1 MTLLRHDDDQTGIFD
16 IIICV
21 IYVKTSVSI
30 IFMIIDRMEPG
41 FNSNHIRTQD
51 IYERFSKTFRYIKTL
66 QNSSIRTQ
74 DIYERFRFSKTF
86 LFYQNMKLFKTES
99 DTGESTFLL
108 F

>member
-1 MTLLRHDDDQTGIFD
+1 MTLSRHDDDQTGIFD

-21 IYVKTSVSI
+21 IYVKTSLSI

-41 FNSNHIRTQD
+41 FNSNH
-51 IYERFSKTFRYIKTL
+51 
-66 QNSSIRTQ
+66 IRTQ

>member
-1 MTLLRHDDDQTGIFD
+1 MTLSRHDDDQTGIFD

-51 IYERFSKTFRYIKTL
+51 IYERI
-66 QNSSIRTQ
+66 
-74 DIYERFRFSKTF
+74 RFSKTF
-86 LFYQNMKLFKTES
+86 LLYQNMKLFKTES